1 MWGLWGKSGE
11 VVEIANQCSSINN
24 NSKLPLNRAPIT
36 TSFLSSVNI
45 KESEILNI
53 LKSLD
58 VNKAHGHGDISIKI
72 IRLSHK
78 SILKPLKVLFENCL
92 RSGIFPD

>member
-11 VVEIANQCSSINN
+11 VANQYSSINN
-24 NSKLPLNRAPIT
+24 KLPLNRAPIT
-36 TSFLSSVNI
+36 TSFLSFVNI

-53 LKSLD
+53 LKSLMLIRLMD
-58 VNKAHGHGDISIKI
+58 TVIISIKI
-72 IRLSHK
+72 IKLPHK
-78 SILKPLKVLFENCL
+78 SILKPLKDLFENCL

>member
-11 VVEIANQCSSINN
+11 VTNQCSSINN
-24 NSKLPLNRAPIT
+24 NSNLPLNRAPIT
-36 TSFLSSVNI
+36 TSFLSFVNI

-58 VNKAHGHGDISIKI
+58 VNKAHGHGDN
-72 IRLSHK
+72 L
-78 SILKPLKVLFENCL
+78 N
-92 RSGIFPD
+92 